1 MKTLV
6 FLVILIA
13 CCGIWSCEKEKPL
26 PRKIEAK
33 TGLETE
39 SATSE
44 EVDTL
49 TNKMDKLMEG
59 VQQ

>member
-1 MKTLV
+1 MKTFVLLLI
-6 FLVILIA
+6 FIA
-13 CCGIWSCEKEKPL
+13 CFGSWSCEKEETQ

-49 TNKMDKLMEG
+49 TNKIDKLMED
-59 VQQ
+59 VPK

>member
-1 MKTLV
+1 MFVCFSL
-6 FLVILIA
+6 
-13 CCGIWSCEKEKPL
+13 GSCEKKEAQ
-26 PRKIEAK
+26 PRKVETK

-39 SATSE
+39 SATSA

-59 VQQ
+59 TK

>member
-1 MKTLV
+1 MKI
-6 FLVILIA
+6 FMLIFVLFI
-13 CCGIWSCEKEKPL
+13 CFNFESCEKKETQPS
-26 PRKIEAK
+26 KIETK

-39 SATSE
+39 SAASQ

-59 VQQ
+59 TK

>member
-1 MKTLV
+1 MKTC
-6 FLVILIA
+6 ILI
-13 CCGIWSCEKEKPL
+13 CVVFVCFSLGSCEKKETQ
-26 PRKIEAK
+26 PRKVETK

-39 SATSE
+39 SATSV

-59 VQQ
+59 TK

>member
-13 CCGIWSCEKEKPL
+13 CCGISSCEKEKPQ
-26 PRKIEAK
+26 PRTIETK

-39 SATSE
+39 SSISE

-49 TNKMDKLMEG
+49 TNKMDKLMESA
-59 VQQ
+59 QP

>member
-1 MKTLV
+1 MRTMI
-6 FLVILIA
+6 FVILIA
-13 CCGIWSCEKEKPL
+13 SCVTWSCEKEKPQ
-26 PRKIEAK
+26 PRTVETK

-39 SATSE
+39 SATQQ

-59 VQQ
+59 TQP